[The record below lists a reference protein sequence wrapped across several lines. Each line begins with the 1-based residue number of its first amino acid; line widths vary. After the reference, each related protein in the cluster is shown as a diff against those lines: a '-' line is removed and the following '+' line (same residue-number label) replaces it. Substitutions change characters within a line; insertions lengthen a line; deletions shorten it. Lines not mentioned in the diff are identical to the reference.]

1 MEPAVTDPTAVDPTV
16 VVPVTEPPSPE
27 DAPDAAAGSARE
39 RWSISYIL
47 ADRIIIHLV
56 EGAVSLL
63 EAEGNVRGLQ
73 LEPRQGE
80 TG

>member
-1 MEPAVTDPTAVDPTV
+1 VVDPTV
-16 VVPVTEPPSPE
+16 VIPPTAPPPGE
-27 DAPDAAAGSARE
+27 EAPDTTSDPAVRE

-56 EGAVSLL
+56 EGEVSLL

>member
-1 MEPAVTDPTAVDPTV
+1 VVDPTV
-16 VVPVTEPPSPE
+16 VIPLTGPPASE
-27 DAPDAAAGSARE
+27 DAPATASAASARE

-56 EGAVSLL
+56 EGEVSLL